1 MPAGCLWDS
10 NKAMGFAARNASVS
24 LWYML
29 GVLNSKLYNFLAK
42 KVLNTTNCIQ
52 IDDIRRLPFRYP
64 SQETKALIETLV
76 KQIVENLRKHPGYD
90 YSREK
95 GQIDELIFELYGT
108 PKRLRN
114 FIETH
119 C

>member
-1 MPAGCLWDS
+1 
-10 NKAMGFAARNASVS
+10 MGFVARNSKVS
-24 LWYML
+24 IWYML

-42 KVLNTTNCIQ
+42 GVLNTTNCIQ

-64 SQETKALIETLV
+64 SQEAKALIETLA
-76 KQIVENLRKHPGYD
+76 KQIVENLKKNPGYD

-95 GQIDELIFELYGT
+95 APIDELIFELYEA
-108 PKRLRN
+108 PKRLRD